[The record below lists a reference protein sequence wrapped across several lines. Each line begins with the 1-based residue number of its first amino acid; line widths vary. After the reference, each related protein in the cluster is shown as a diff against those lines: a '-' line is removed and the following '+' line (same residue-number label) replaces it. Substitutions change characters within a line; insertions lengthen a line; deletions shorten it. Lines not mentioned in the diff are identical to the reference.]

1 MSAAQLA
8 AVRAC
13 ARRAERHEPLTMTPG
28 DLRTLLG
35 RYQRRLHDLAEAVLP
50 PAAMADHLTI
60 ALLPIFMSEI
70 FCVDNLAMGM
80 IVEVDGQER
89 AACVADTLSL

>member
-13 ARRAERHEPLTMTPG
+13 ALLAERHEPLTMTPG

-50 PAAMADHLTI
+50 ASAMAED
-60 ALLPIFMSEI
+60 AAGSAGDAEAPS
-70 FCVDNLAMGM
+70 LAT
-80 IVEVDGQER
+80 R
-89 AACVADTLSL
+89 FSPSSH

>member
-13 ARRAERHEPLTMTPG
+13 ALLAERHEPLVMTPG

-50 PAAMADHLTI
+50 PAAMADDAAGSREAS
-60 ALLPIFMSEI
+60 ALARLRAHWP
-70 FCVDNLAMGM
+70 DDYA
-80 IVEVDGQER
+80 ER
-89 AACVADTLSL
+89 ASP

>member
-1 MSAAQLA
+1 MSPAGRAARWPTIA
-8 AVRAC
+8 
-13 ARRAERHEPLTMTPG
+13 HG
-28 DLRTLLG
+28 
-35 RYQRRLHDLAEAVLP
+35 
-50 PAAMADHLTI
+50 HLTL